1 MQLDLVKEHGN
12 SKDRDR
18 NRHGCHRRAQPCA
31 TQLDNGKPSQ
41 SPMQERARYRSSRS
55 ISSRNSSS
63 MPDTVDRTSVAGAP
77 LFNLPSSDWKSS
89 WASRASREEIAG
101 ETLFQ
106 LERAC

>member
-12 SKDRDR
+12 SKGCER
-18 NRHGCHRRAQPCA
+18 NRHGCDRRPQPCT
-31 TQLDNGKPSQ
+31 TQLDNSKPSQ
-41 SPMQERARYRSSRS
+41 PAMQERARYRSSRS

-77 LFNLPSSDWKSS
+77 LFNLPSSDSKSS
-89 WASRASREEIAG
+89 WASRASREEITG
-101 ETLFQ
+101 EMLFQ